1 MNLYKFDKQG
11 ICQRFIAN
19 WKKRNRVTDILL
31 YGVQVAAVLY
41 SLVMVLELVDMVCDF
56 RSPTPYGIY
65 KEMTVGGLLFRML
78 NKGWLVG
85 LAVCITVFFCN
96 QRLIKWKADGI
107 LWMFI
112 LFFGISMST
121 LAVEEEMSLYFSV
134 FSIGPLALYFLSLLL
149 PKNIGETNTTTFQ
162 QCCKPANWLITLS
175 FILMLLWSI
184 FLCDIICRHLM
195 TC

>member
-1 MNLYKFDKQG
+1 MKLLKFDIRG
-11 ICQRFIAN
+11 NWQRFTAN
-19 WKKRNRVTDILL
+19 WKRRNWVTDIFL
-31 YGVQVAAVLY
+31 YGVQVTAVLY

-65 KEMTVGGLLFRML
+65 EEMTVEDLFFRML
-78 NKGWLVG
+78 SKGWLVG
-85 LAVCITVFFCN
+85 LAVCIAVFFCN
-96 QRLIKWKADGI
+96 RRVIKWKADGI

-121 LAVEEEMSLYFSV
+121 LAVEEEMFLYFSV

-149 PKNIGETNTTTFQ
+149 PQNIGETNTTTFQ
-162 QCCKPANWLITLS
+162 QCSKPANWLITLS

-184 FLCDIICRHLM
+184 FLCDIIC
-195 TC
+195 CI